1 MCLQTCILFRT
12 QVIPFDDMASKMHPV
27 LPGQLRAFI
36 LSNCA
41 TAIAAYS
48 VVTVG
53 LTQGRIA
60 EIWHFYFYIF
70 YTVNKILVRIIS
82 KFCSKFSE
90 MKALGS

>member
-41 TAIAAYS
+41 AASAIFGGDNGYNA
-48 VVTVG
+48 
-53 LTQGRIA
+53 R
-60 EIWHFYFYIF
+60 
-70 YTVNKILVRIIS
+70 
-82 KFCSKFSE
+82 
-90 MKALGS
+90 